1 MLDIFD
7 ILGPVMIGPSSS
19 HTAGAAR
26 IGAMARALLGKMP
39 VKAAIHLYGSFA
51 ETGAGH
57 GTDRALVGGL
67 LGMKPDDPR
76 LPTAFDEAE
85 KAGLTY
91 TIDEVKLRDAHPNTA
106 VIETESAD
114 GRKLSMQASSIGGGR
129 IMVNKLDGI
138 EVNFNGTYN
147 TLVIRNLDYYSS
159 EAAVTT
165 ILSQFR
171 INIANMSMYRHK
183 RGGESLMIIEVDQ
196 HIKPEQVSFIGQLP
210 QLGQGAAL
218 GFAQTARFRLRQH
231 LGRGAVQRQKPAQA
245 VRRRGGQPGF
255 FGSAAQLMPVF
266 APQVFQQPS
275 PRRRLDRQR
284 VQKPGHKA
292 HVADF
297 QHGGNAQR
305 CQTLPCQPDYLAL
318 GGGIHRADAL
328 QPHLPYGLEGVALAA
343 GAADFLIVIKA
354 LALPGGGLG
363 GLGNT

>member
-26 IGAMARALLGKMP
+26 IGAMARTLLGKPP

-67 LGMKPDDPR
+67 LGMKPDDAR
-76 LPTAFDEAE
+76 LPCAFEEAK

-91 TIDEVKLRDAHPNTA
+91 TIDEIKLRDAHPNTA
-106 VIETESAD
+106 VIEAESAD
-114 GRKLSMQASSIGGGR
+114 GKKLVMQASSIGGGR

-196 HIKPEQVSFIGQLP
+196 HISPEQVTFIGQLP
-210 QLGQGAAL
+210 GIVSLTYYDKEVDDDGA
-218 GFAQTARFRLRQH
+218 GF
-231 LGRGAVQRQKPAQA
+231 
-245 VRRRGGQPGF
+245 
-255 FGSAAQLMPVF
+255 
-266 APQVFQQPS
+266 
-275 PRRRLDRQR
+275 DE
-284 VQKPGHKA
+284 
-292 HVADF
+292 
-297 QHGGNAQR
+297 GN
-305 CQTLPCQPDYLAL
+305 
-318 GGGIHRADAL
+318 I
-328 QPHLPYGLEGVALAA
+328 
-343 GAADFLIVIKA
+343 
-354 LALPGGGLG
+354 
-363 GLGNT
+363 